1 MTDAADDARA
11 RDEKTRTQI
20 RGQLKRTLFVE
31 AGAGTGKT
39 RALVEQ
45 IVALV
50 LSGTLIERIV
60 AITFTEKAA
69 GELKDRVRSALED
82 ARAGHPDQAE
92 SIDAALRSL
101 DRAQISTIHAF
112 GLALLRNFA
121 AESGIDP
128 AFTMQDEVLAERRLQ
143 EQWRGYLEA
152 LADPKAIAA
161 VDRALGLGM
170 TTQHL
175 WTLAQE
181 LARRPG
187 LAGQLAA
194 QPLPRPLA
202 PWPDMDSLRA
212 ELRDLPIDRVPDD
225 DRLRV
230 RVEALLSLVGRV
242 ARAGDARESV
252 LAAGI
257 ASHRKSFNIGRQDVW
272 GAATKK
278 QVQEAATDVRDAL
291 AAVLDRCRASA
302 LADVLPLIVRFVLDD
317 AQARAREGTLVFDD
331 LILRPRDLL
340 RDHPDAVRVLRSR
353 YDVLLIDE
361 FQDTDP
367 LQVDIALAF
376 ATDPATGELEHGRLF
391 LVGDPKQSI
400 YRFRRADMAT
410 YSATGD
416 QLRQH
421 GAAFPAL
428 ALNRRSRDVI
438 VDWVNNVFACIIGE
452 GDRPQIQP
460 PYRAIE
466 ADRTDALAGPGV
478 ARIGG
483 PFAERA
489 AQVRQRETSAIAA
502 HCRAAVEE
510 GWQVAD
516 IAGHARP
523 ASFRDVAILIPT
535 RTILIPLERALARA
549 GIPYRIE
556 GGSLIYQTQEV
567 RDLLNCLAAIDDPA
581 DEVAVVGALRS
592 AAFAC
597 SDVDL
602 ARHRADGGRFN
613 YQHPGLAE
621 REGAV
626 AEALRS
632 LAGYHSLRHAGSIAA
647 LVERFVADRGLAE
660 IGLLVDASRDS
671 FRRMRFVVEQ
681 ARSFEAAGPESLRS
695 FVAWMERRA
704 GGGILD
710 NEGAGLDDDED
721 AVRVLTIHRSK
732 GLEFP
737 IVFVAGLG
745 SAPNHRAPVFAVD
758 STGGRV
764 AVSIGAKTSKTQFEF
779 GDTETLHAIEQAHA
793 EAEMDRL
800 LYVAATRARDHLVV
814 SLFHPDK
821 VPKCAARRLLDGGFA
836 GAVTPARPELPA
848 SVRRPQA
855 PFADMEVDL
864 PAGVTEDSF
873 AAARA
878 ELVERARTRRY
889 TSATAIGAQELRKEE
904 ARDETEPWARGRGG
918 THVGRAVHATIQ
930 SVALDA
936 DAAQIA
942 AFARAQ
948 AVAEAIPDRADDV
961 AALAQAALASD
972 AAGRARDGRRA
983 LREVPFAVRYDATV
997 LEGFIDLVI
1006 EGADGGV
1013 EIVDWKTDHISAAEV
1028 PARLIQYELQAGLYT
1043 LGLEAATGRSVTRI
1057 TYVFAAPGIEASPGD
1072 PATLA
1077 ASARA
1082 RLADAIE

>member
-1 MTDAADDARA
+1 MTDAVHDARA
-11 RDEKTRTQI
+11 RDEKTRAEI
-20 RGQLKRTLFVE
+20 RSLLNRTLFVE

-45 IVALV
+45 IVTLV
-50 LSGTLIERIV
+50 LDGKPIERIV

-69 GELKDRVRSALED
+69 GELKDRVRGALEE
-82 ARAGHPDQAE
+82 ARAGHAGQAE
-92 SIDAALRSL
+92 AIDAALRSL

-128 AFTMQDEVLAERRLQ
+128 AFSMQDEVLAERRLQ
-143 EQWRGYLEA
+143 ERWRGYLEA
-152 LADPKAIAA
+152 LSDPTATAA

-187 LAGQLAA
+187 LAGQLEA
-194 QPLPRPLA
+194 QPLPQPLA
-202 PWPDMDSLRA
+202 PWPDVDALLA
-212 ELRDLPIDRVPDD
+212 ELRALPLDRAPDD

-230 RVEALLSLVGRV
+230 RVEALLSLVARV
-242 ARAGDARESV
+242 AGAGDERESV

-257 ASHRKSFNIGRQDVW
+257 SSHYKSFNLSRQDVW

-278 QVQEAATDVRDAL
+278 QVQETATAVRDTL
-291 AAVLDRCRASA
+291 AGVLERCRASA
-302 LADVLPLIVRFVLDD
+302 LAGVLPLIVRFVLDD
-317 AQARAREGTLVFDD
+317 ARSRAREGTLVFDD

-400 YRFRRADMAT
+400 YRFRRADMAI

-416 QLRQH
+416 QLKQH

-428 ALNRRSRDVI
+428 ALNRRSRAVI
-438 VDWVNNVFACIIGE
+438 VDWVNSVFECIIGE
-452 GDRPQIQP
+452 GARPEIQP

-466 ADRTDALAGPGV
+466 ADRTDTLAGPGV

-483 PFAERA
+483 QFAEPA
-489 AQVRQRETSAIAA
+489 ARVRQRETSAIAA
-502 HCRAAVEE
+502 QCRAAIDE
-510 GWQVAD
+510 GWQVAGTD
-516 IAGHARP
+516 GNARP
-523 ASFRDVAILIPT
+523 ASFRDIAILIPA
-535 RTILIPLERALARA
+535 RTILIPLERALSRA

-567 RDLLNCLAAIDDPA
+567 RDLLNCLTAIDDPA
-581 DEVAVVGALRS
+581 DEVAVAGALRS

-602 ARHRADGGRFN
+602 ARHRAGGGRFN
-613 YQHPGLAE
+613 YLSSGLAE
-621 REGAV
+621 RTGPV
-626 AEALRS
+626 AEALRL
-632 LAGYHSLRHAGSIAA
+632 LAEYHESRHDGSIAA
-647 LVERFVADRGLAE
+647 LVEHFVAGQGLTE
-660 IGLLVDASRDS
+660 IGLLVDANRDS
-671 FRRMRFVVEQ
+671 FRRMRFVIEQ

-695 FVAWMERRA
+695 FVGWLERRA

-745 SAPNHRAPVFAVD
+745 SAPYHRAPVFAVD

-764 AVSIGAKTSKTQFEF
+764 AVSIGAKTSKTQFEL
-779 GDTETLHAIEQAHA
+779 GDADTLHAIEQAHA
-793 EAEMDRL
+793 EAELDRL
-800 LYVAATRARDHLVV
+800 LYVAATRARDHLII
-814 SLFHPDK
+814 SIYHPDK
-821 VPKCAARRLLDGGFA
+821 VTKCAARRLLDGGFA

-848 SVRRPQA
+848 SVRPPQA

-864 PAGVTEDSF
+864 PAGVTDESF
-873 AAARA
+873 EAERTAAID
-878 ELVERARTRRY
+878 RARTRRY

-904 ARDETEPWARGRGG
+904 PQDETEPWARGRGG

-936 DAAQIA
+936 GAAQIA

-948 AVAEAIPDRADDV
+948 SVAEAIPDRAGDV

-972 AAGRARDGRRA
+972 AAQRARSGRRA

-1006 EGADGGV
+1006 EGTDGAL

-1043 LGLEAATGRSVTRI
+1043 LGLEAATGRAVTRI
-1057 TYVFAAPGIEASPGD
+1057 TYVFAAPGVEASPGD

-1077 ASARA
+1077 AAARA
-1082 RLADAIE
+1082 RLAEAIA

>member
-1 MTDAADDARA
+1 MTDAVQDARE
-11 RDEKTRTQI
+11 RDEATRTEI
-20 RGQLKRTLFVE
+20 RSLIHRTLFVE

-50 LSGTLIERIV
+50 LAGKPIERIV

-69 GELKDRVRSALED
+69 GELKDRVRGELEA
-82 ARAGHPDQAE
+82 ARAAHPGQAE
-92 SIDAALRSL
+92 AIDAALRSL

-128 AFTMQDEVLAERRLQ
+128 AFTVQDEVLAERRLQ

-152 LADPKAIAA
+152 LSDPRATAA

-170 TTQHL
+170 TTQNL

-187 LAGQLAA
+187 LAGQLEVH
-194 QPLPRPLA
+194 PLPQPLA
-202 PWPDMDSLRA
+202 PWPDLDALRA
-212 ELRDLPIDRVPDD
+212 ELRALPLDRAPADD
-225 DRLRV
+225 KLRV
-230 RVEALLSLVGRV
+230 RVEGLLSLVERV
-242 ARAGDARESV
+242 TRAGDEQESV

-257 ASHRKSFNIGRQDVW
+257 TSHYKSFNVGKNDVW

-278 QVQEAATDVRDAL
+278 QVQETATAVRDAL
-291 AAVLDRCRASA
+291 AGALERRRASA

-340 RDHPDAVRVLRSR
+340 REHPDAVRVLRSR

-376 ATDPATGELEHGRLF
+376 ATDPATGELEPGRLF

-400 YRFRRADMAT
+400 YRFRRADMAI
-410 YSATGD
+410 YSATGEQVKRHD
-416 QLRQH
+416 
-421 GAAFPAL
+421 GAFPAL
-428 ALNRRSRDVI
+428 ALNRRSRAVI
-438 VDWVNNVFACIIGE
+438 VDWVNSVFACIIGE
-452 GDRPQIQP
+452 GDRSEIQP

-478 ARIGG
+478 ALIGAQIAD
-483 PFAERA
+483 PA
-489 AQVRQRETSAIAA
+489 ARVRRRETSAIAA
-502 HCRAAVEE
+502 HCRAAIDE
-510 GWQVAD
+510 GWQVAVAD
-516 IAGHARP
+516 GDARP
-523 ASFRDVAILIPT
+523 ASFRDIAILIPT
-535 RTILIPLERALARA
+535 RTILISLERALAS
-549 GIPYRIE
+549 GGVPYRIE

-567 RDLLNCLAAIDDPA
+567 RDLLNCLTAIDDPA
-581 DEVAVVGALRS
+581 DEVAVAGALRS

-602 ARHRADGGRFN
+602 ARHRAGGGHFN
-613 YQHPGLAE
+613 YLGSSLAE
-621 REGAV
+621 RAGPV
-626 AEALRS
+626 ADALRS
-632 LAGYHSLRHAGSIAA
+632 LAEYHESRHDGSIAA
-647 LVERFVADRGLAE
+647 LVERFVAERGLAE
-660 IGLLVDASRDS
+660 IGLLVDATRDS
-671 FRRMRFVVEQ
+671 FRRMRFVIEQ
-681 ARSFEAAGPESLRS
+681 ARAFEAAGPESLRS
-695 FVAWMERRA
+695 FVGWLESRA

-758 STGGRV
+758 HTGGRV
-764 AVSIGAKTSKTQFEF
+764 AVSIGAKTSRTRFEL
-779 GDTETLHAIEQAHA
+779 GDAEALHLIEAAHA
-793 EAEMDRL
+793 EAELDRL
-800 LYVAATRARDHLVV
+800 LYVAATRARDHLII
-814 SLFHPDK
+814 SIYHPEK

-836 GAVTPARPELPA
+836 GAVTPARPELLA
-848 SVRRPQA
+848 SVGRPLA

-864 PAGVTEDSF
+864 PDGVTAASF
-873 AAARA
+873 DAARA
-878 ELVERARTRRY
+878 SLIERARTRRY

-904 ARDETEPWARGRGG
+904 PQDETEPWARGRGG

-948 AVAEAIPDRADDV
+948 SVAEAIPERAEEV
-961 AALAQAALASD
+961 AALARAALASE
-972 AAGRARDGRRA
+972 AAQRARSGRRA

-1006 EGADGGV
+1006 EGADGGI
-1013 EIVDWKTDHISAAEV
+1013 EIVDWKTDHIGAAEV
-1028 PARLIQYELQAGLYT
+1028 PARLIQYELQAGLYA
-1043 LGLEAATGRSVTRI
+1043 LGLEAATGRAVTRI
-1057 TYVFAAPGIEASPGD
+1057 TYVFAAAGVEASPGD

-1077 ASARA
+1077 AAARA
-1082 RLADAIE
+1082 RLA